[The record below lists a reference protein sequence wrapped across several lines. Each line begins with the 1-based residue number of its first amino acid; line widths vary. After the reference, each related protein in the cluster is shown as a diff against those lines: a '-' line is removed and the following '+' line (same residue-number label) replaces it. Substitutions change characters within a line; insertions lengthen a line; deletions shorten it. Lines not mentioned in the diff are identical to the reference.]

1 MRTGI
6 DVTILRGH
14 PDPAPEHL
22 NNALAA
28 AYARGAVEAGH
39 RVEEITVTSLDFPI
53 LRSAHDYEHGAP
65 PEAIARAQ
73 KAIVRAQHLAI
84 FFPLWLGDMPA
95 LLKAFFEQA
104 FRPTLGEPR
113 KTRNPLLRRPLCGRS
128 ARIVATM
135 GMPAPIY
142 RWYFGAHGVKNLERN
157 VLRFA
162 GIAPVRTTLLGGVDT
177 ASDAA
182 RARWIARMLELGH
195 RAR

>member
-1 MRTGI
+1 MRAGI

-22 NNALAA
+22 NNALAT
-28 AYARGAVEAGH
+28 AYARGAVEAGD
-39 RVEEITVTSLDFPI
+39 RVEEITVATLDFPI

-73 KAIVRAQHLAI
+73 QAIVRARHLAI
-84 FFPLWLGDMPA
+84 FFPLWLGEMPA
-95 LLKAFFEQA
+95 LLKAFFEQT

-113 KTRNPLLRRPLCGRS
+113 KTRNPLLRRPLRGRS
-128 ARIVATM
+128 ARVVVTM

-157 VLRFA
+157 VLGFA

-177 ASDAA
+177 ASNTA
-182 RARWIARMLELGH
+182 RARWIACILELGRKAH
-195 RAR
+195 